1 MTLDAT
7 YERVCPA
14 AEIAKGTL
22 AAFDVNGTPIAVA
35 HCDDGSYHAVYDECS
50 HQQVELSQGELDGC
64 TVECLLH
71 SSRFDLRAGEP
82 TGPPAVEPVPVYP
95 VEVRD
100 GDIYVSLVPSNGV
113 NPA

>member
-22 AAFDVNGTPIAVA
+22 AAFDVNGTQIAVA

-50 HQQVELSQGELDGC
+50 HQQIELSQGELDGC
-64 TVECLLH
+64 TVECMLH
-71 SSRFDLRAGEP
+71 TSRFDLRTGEP
-82 TGPPAVEPVPVYP
+82 TGPPGGRADPRLP
-95 VEVRD
+95 R
-100 GDIYVSLVPSNGV
+100 
-113 NPA
+113 